1 MSFADPQS
9 VTISGSAISLPRVST
24 GNGISEYLSADQRV
38 RLTAASQYNK
48 RTRRTLRL
56 DHSKIAADPYS
67 AEQAEYAMSV
77 YLVFDTPNRG
87 IGYSAA
93 DALAV
98 YAGLKGQM
106 TASSDALIT
115 KLLAGES

>member
-9 VTISGSAISLPRVST
+9 VTISGSAISLPRVNV
-24 GNGISEYLSADQRV
+24 GANLSEYLSADQRV
-38 RLTAASQYNK
+38 RLKASTQYGK

-56 DHSKIAADPYS
+56 DHSKIATDPYT
-67 AEQAEYAMSV
+67 AQNAEYAMSV
-77 YLVFDTPNRG
+77 YLVFDTPAGG

-98 YAGLKGQM
+98 YLGLKGQM
-106 TASSDALIT
+106 SASSDALIS